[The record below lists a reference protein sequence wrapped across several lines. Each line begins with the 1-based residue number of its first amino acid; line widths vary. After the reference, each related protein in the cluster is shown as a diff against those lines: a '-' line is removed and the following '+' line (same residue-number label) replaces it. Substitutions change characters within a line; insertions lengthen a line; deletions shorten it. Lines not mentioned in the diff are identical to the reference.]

1 MSLIVLVGLGW
12 LGINVLTF
20 ALALVAMVRRQRR
33 FKVRVESM
41 LGAAEEHANSTA
53 VGTTAPAMVGPRR

>member
-20 ALALVAMVRRQRR
+20 ALALVAMVRRERR
-33 FKVRVESM
+33 FNVRVETM
-41 LGAAEEHANSTA
+41 LGAAEQHANSTA
-53 VGTTAPAMVGPRR
+53 ADATVPAMVGPPR